1 MNQYMV
7 NLFFARSESLRR
19 QAQAVHQMVDQGMTL
34 VFKQMGVWLQA
45 NINKTFAVVD
55 QEFVIPDPALDK
67 GREMAYRLGL
77 GHAFDEGFS
86 GEPSNRREFLQIFR
100 ITRRAHF
107 RAIRGIRHE
116 ASNLCRAAKQ
126 FRKKIPAELR
136 PKSAFAA

>member
-7 NLFFARSESLRR
+7 NLFFARSESLSR

-77 GHAFDEGFS
+77 GHAFDEGDRKS
-86 GEPSNRREFLQIFR
+86 
-100 ITRRAHF
+100 TRLNSSHSSISYAVF
-107 RAIRGIRHE
+107 C
-116 ASNLCRAAKQ
+116 L
-126 FRKKIPAELR
+126 
-136 PKSAFAA
+136 